1 MEMHSAPPRYS
12 RRVAQALELTAAA
25 VVCDMD
31 GTLVDSTAV
40 VEQVWAEF
48 AERYGADLDEVL
60 RYSHGRLTSDS
71 VRRFL
76 PAGHD
81 PDAVTAHLDAQELV
95 RVDGIVEVPG
105 AGAFLRSLE
114 GRAVAVVTSA
124 SRELARRRMRAAAVL
139 VPEVLVAAEDVEV
152 GKPSPEGYLRA
163 ASRLGVDPADCV
175 VFEDAEA
182 GLRAAVASGGQVVV
196 VGAHESATTEGLPRI
211 PDFRGLSVSRIGGR
225 LHLQHP

>member
-1 MEMHSAPPRYS
+1 VS
-12 RRVAQALELTAAA
+12 QALDLTASA

-48 AERYGADLDEVL
+48 ADRYGADLDEVL

-71 VRRFL
+71 VRHFL

-81 PDAVTAHLDAQELV
+81 PVAVTAHLDAQELV

-105 AGAFLRSLE
+105 AGAFLQGLR
-114 GRAVAVVTSA
+114 GAPVAVVTSA
-124 SRELARRRMRAAAVL
+124 SRELARRRMWAAGVR
-139 VPEVLVAAEDVEV
+139 VPEALVAAEDVGV

-163 ASRLGVDPADCV
+163 AALLSVDPRDCV
-175 VFEDAEA
+175 IFEDADA

-196 VGAHESATTEGLPRI
+196 VGDHVSATTEGLPRI
-211 PDFRGLSVSRIGGR
+211 ADFTGLSVSRVDGR
-225 LHLQHP
+225 IRLQYR

>member
-1 MEMHSAPPRYS
+1 
-12 RRVAQALELTAAA
+12 VAQALDLTATA

-40 VEQVWAEF
+40 VEQIWAEF
-48 AERYGADLDEVL
+48 ADHYGADLDEVL

-71 VRRFL
+71 VRHFL

-81 PDAVTAHLDAQELV
+81 PVAVTAHLDAQELI
-95 RVDGIVEVPG
+95 RIAGIVEVPG
-105 AGAFLRSLE
+105 AGAFLRTVRGAPL
-114 GRAVAVVTSA
+114 AVVTSA
-124 SRELARRRMRAAAVL
+124 SRELAHRRMRAAGVP
-139 VPEVLVAAEDVEV
+139 VPEVLVAAEDVAA

-163 ASRLGVDPADCV
+163 AALLGVDPRDCV

-196 VGAHESATTEGLPRI
+196 VGGHESAITDGLPRI
-211 PDFRGLSVSRIGGR
+211 AHFTELSVFRVDGRIR
-225 LHLQHP
+225 LQHP

>member
-1 MEMHSAPPRYS
+1 MSP
-12 RRVAQALELTAAA
+12 ALDLTASA

-48 AERYGADLDEVL
+48 ADRYGADLDEVL

-81 PDAVTAHLDAQELV
+81 PVAVTAHLDAQELV

-105 AGAFLRSLE
+105 AGAFLQNLRGAPVS
-114 GRAVAVVTSA
+114 VVTSA
-124 SRELARRRMRAAAVL
+124 SRELARLRMQAAGVI
-139 VPEVLVAAEDVEV
+139 VPEALVAAEDVEV

-163 ASRLGVDPADCV
+163 AALLGVDPADCV
-175 VFEDAEA
+175 MFEDAEA
-182 GLRAAVASGGQVVV
+182 GLQAAVASGGQVVV
-196 VGAHESATTEGLPRI
+196 VGDHVSATTEGLPRI
-211 PDFRGLSVSRIGGR
+211 ADFTGLTVSRVDGR
-225 LHLQHP
+225 IRLQHR